1 MAKLQAGVVAKTYR
15 VLNLDTFFVPL
26 LFFIWDIGLWAIY
39 TEWSQKVS
47 SVKNQFYNH
56 FHLMTYEQ
64 SCSIT
69 FKMHPKKWE
78 GRLLPFVCFVS
89 KPQVVS
95 RALYP
100 KYNAR
105 NFVKIFPS
113 SVLAQVIMV
122 FRSCQ
127 YLTCWAMK
135 LVDVSVS
142 G

>member
-56 FHLMTYEQ
+56 FHSMTYEQ

-69 FKMHPKKWE
+69 FKTHPKKWE
-78 GRLLPFVCFVS
+78 GRLLPFVCFLV
-89 KPQVVS
+89 
-95 RALYP
+95 
-100 KYNAR
+100 
-105 NFVKIFPS
+105 
-113 SVLAQVIMV
+113 
-122 FRSCQ
+122 
-127 YLTCWAMK
+127 WHK
-135 LVDVSVS
+135 LKFFE
-142 G
+142 